1 MQVMPKPVP
10 IEQHFRRR
18 QMRVLIVDD
27 EPRMA
32 ALIRQGLEEEAY
44 ALDVVGNGAEVLDW
58 VQSATY
64 DIILLDIMLP
74 GMNGLD
80 VCRQLRAAG
89 YTMPILMLTARD
101 TMPDKVKGLDSGA
114 DDYLVK
120 PFAIE
125 ELTARLRALARR
137 EGPSKTNELTVGDLV
152 LDTATKRARRGGV
165 PLEELTAKEY
175 VLLETLMRHPHQILS
190 RDQIIEHVWNMEYA
204 SGSKLIEVYIHL
216 LRKKIDAGY
225 DEKLIQ
231 TVRGLGYRIG
241 SDETPT

>member
-1 MQVMPKPVP
+1 
-10 IEQHFRRR
+10 
-18 QMRVLIVDD
+18 MRVLVVED

-44 ALDVVGNGAEVLDW
+44 AVDVVDNGRDALLW
-58 VQSATY
+58 VQSAEY

-80 VCRQLRAAG
+80 VCRQLRTDG
-89 YTMPILMLTARD
+89 FRMPIIMLTARD
-101 TMPDKVKGLDSGA
+101 TLPDKVKGLDSGA

-137 EGPSKTNELTVGDLV
+137 DAPMKTAVLTIADLS
-152 LDTATKRARRGGV
+152 LDPATKLAHRGKDTI
-165 PLEELTAKEY
+165 ELTAKEY
-175 VLLETLMRHPHQILS
+175 ALLETLMRHAHQILS
-190 RDQIIEHVWNMEYA
+190 RDQIIEHVWNMEFE
-204 SGSKLIEVYIHL
+204 SGSKLIEVYISN
-216 LRKKIDAGY
+216 LRKKIDNGRSV
-225 DEKLIQ
+225 KLIH

-241 SDETPT
+241 D